1 MSFEEFYLSQNNI
14 KILFNQYRDIIRQ
27 EHGDDIPASFIPKQ
41 MEIMKQKI
49 LQFLPDKNKNIIEN
63 IKECNNETIIEL
75 KKYFEFQKSI
85 NTFRNIPQSFPQ
97 NNISP
102 KESDFVPPV
111 TGGVL
116 LGQAPNPVGSPSLPS
131 FPKPMKTREDSPT
144 DIPEELKPIS
154 VKKKVKFDDKNN
166 LENQQEEDL
175 EVKFKKLSSAY
186 SSNIDTIKPELPNV
200 QPEFVQPELVAPMA
214 TVQPELVKPEF
225 IIPQTTETV
234 KIDITEFVD
243 LFKQFLTTQKDI
255 QESFLNNIKKIME
268 PKETKE
274 VKEPNK
280 VTMAFNLSG
289 NQSSIIVPLGKK
301 INNIQSIEI
310 IGAKIPRSQYLIN
323 YSNNTLCFSE
333 SKEYSLDIKIP
344 IGDYSINQILD
355 NIINAMNKVGKSKY
369 SYKLDPHTHRITV
382 ISDLSCDD
390 HIFTLDMTK
399 SGLSAILGFE
409 EKLFE
414 NDKEYTGS
422 YRYNLNPQSKI
433 DLYFDNINSEIPFGS
448 FYLDSPSNQE
458 NILLGQ
464 SDVYI
469 YRTSHGPMKKIFG
482 RIIKELT
489 DLHVSF
495 NYDFCGVDWEIT
507 LEITFLY

>member
-14 KILFNQYRDIIRQ
+14 KILFNQYRDTIRQ

-49 LQFLPDKNKNIIEN
+49 IQFLPDKNKNIIEN
-63 IKECNNETIIEL
+63 IKECNNETILEL

-85 NTFRNIPQSFPQ
+85 NTFRNPPTQTFPQ
-97 NNISP
+97 N
-102 KESDFVPPV
+102 DFVPPV
-111 TGGVL
+111 T
-116 LGQAPNPVGSPSLPS
+116 APLPPPT
-131 FPKPMKTREDSPT
+131 FPKPIKTREDSPT

-154 VKKKVKFDDKNN
+154 VKKKVKFDESEPK
-166 LENQQEEDL
+166 QEEDL

-186 SSNIDTIKPELPNV
+186 SNPITESTTKNEQIQLELV
-200 QPEFVQPELVAPMA
+200 QPDFVIPDISTPP
-214 TVQPELVKPEF
+214 T
-225 IIPQTTETV
+225 IIPTINSETV

-268 PKETKE
+268 PKEPT
-274 VKEPNK
+274 KEPNK

-289 NQSSIIVPLGKK
+289 NQSDTIVPLEKI

-310 IGAKIPRSQYLIN
+310 IGAKIPKSQYLIN

-344 IGDYSINQILD
+344 IGDYDINQILD

-369 SYKLDPHTHRITV
+369 SYKLDPHTHRITL
-382 ISDLSCDD
+382 ISDLTCDD
-390 HIFTLDMTK
+390 KIFIVDMTK
-399 SGLSAILGFE
+399 SGLSNLLGFE
-409 EKLFE
+409 EQLYE

-422 YRYNLNPQSKI
+422 NRYNLIPQSKI
-433 DLYFDNINSEIPFGS
+433 DLYFENINSEIPFGS
-448 FYLDSPSNQE
+448 FYLDPTQNE
-458 NILLGQ
+458 IIGN

-469 YRTSHGPMKKIFG
+469 YRTSHGPMKKVFG
-482 RIIKELT
+482 RIIKELR
-489 DLHVSF
+489 DLHISF
-495 NYDFCGVDWEIT
+495 NYDFCGCNWEIT